1 MRPLRL
7 WWGVIGAPVIWL
19 LYLQA
24 AYMMATWSCAPRR
37 TVMLIITIVIAAAAV
52 SVTGW
57 IAWQSRQRLRKH
69 PSGDDDEVAA
79 QRSHFLVLSG
89 LGISALIALLVLA
102 SAIPIGLLQV
112 CE

>member
-7 WWGVIGAPVIWL
+7 WWGVIGAPLIWL

-24 AYMMATWSCAPRR
+24 AYTITTWTCAPRR
-37 TVMLIITIVIAAAAV
+37 LVMLIITFAIAAAAV
-52 SVTGW
+52 SATGW
-57 IAWQSRQRLRKH
+57 IAWQSWQRLRKST
-69 PSGDDDEVAA
+69 SGDDEVAA
-79 QRSHFLVLSG
+79 QRNHFMVLSG

-102 SAIPIGLLQV
+102 SAIPIGYLQM